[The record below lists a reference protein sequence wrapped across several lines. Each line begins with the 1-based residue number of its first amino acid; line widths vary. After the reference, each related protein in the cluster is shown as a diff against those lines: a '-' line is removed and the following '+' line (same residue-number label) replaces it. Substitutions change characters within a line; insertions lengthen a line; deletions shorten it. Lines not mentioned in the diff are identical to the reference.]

1 MPPVRFQTHGR
12 HSNLYPVDLPDVL
25 DEGIKDQLLTKF
37 SIDLLKDLLSL
48 LDQEDTK
55 AANAKAANAKHVHSR
70 SDVSQPESVALSLSS
85 SLGGS
90 VDTDPPWANHQQID
104 HYRRGQGSRELSCDR
119 VESWRNSSCD
129 LEQPEMSK

>member
-1 MPPVRFQTHGR
+1 MPPVRFQTRGR

-37 SIDLLKDLLSL
+37 SIDLLKDLFSL
-48 LDQEDTK
+48 LDQED
-55 AANAKAANAKHVHSR
+55 AKAAKAKHVHSR
-70 SDVSQPESVALSLSS
+70 SDVSQPESVALSLGS

-90 VDTDPPWANHQQID
+90 VDTDPPWANHQQVD

-129 LEQPEMSK
+129 LEQPETSK